1 MQVDVVRSAAGRDKG
16 ELFFVLE
23 TQGDF
28 LLLADGRRRRVERP
42 KRKKR
47 KHVEAAGAPPPG
59 RRKNQMRRS
68 RSNSEL
74 RRTLAQIRGEVIQTR
89 RDSTWQNPI

>member
-1 MQVDVVRSAAGRDKG
+1 MDIARSDVVRSAAGRDKG

-23 TQGDF
+23 TRGDF

-47 KHVEAAGAPPPG
+47 KHVEAAGAPHN
-59 RRKNQMRRS
+59 RTAEKNQMRRS
-68 RSNSEL
+68 RTQQ
-74 RRTLAQIRGEVIQTR
+74 RAPQDPRADPRGR
-89 RDSTWQNPI
+89 